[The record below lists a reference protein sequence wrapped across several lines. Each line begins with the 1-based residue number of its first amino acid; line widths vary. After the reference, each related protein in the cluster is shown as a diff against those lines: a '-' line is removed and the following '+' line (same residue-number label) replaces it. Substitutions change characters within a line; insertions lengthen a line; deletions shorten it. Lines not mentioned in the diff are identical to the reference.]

1 MHILSLI
8 TFVRWKQIQHIS
20 ESVFMGMCLIA
31 GTSQQVAI
39 RRETNDIMEMELIL
53 VKPYEEPQK
62 MLSGSKK
69 EGFRMKGSDWDTMVW
84 LNDHRVIWNMSQSHL
99 YNTGNTI
106 LILSQSS
113 ESPPGYTLLQQ
124 MSLTNNLV
132 VHTAHVR
139 INDGLYISSSKYIKN
154 NLLFPAF

>member
-1 MHILSLI
+1 MKFETFKVLKNTIYIYMHILSLI

-39 RRETNDIMEMELIL
+39 RRETNDIIEMELIL

-69 EGFRMKGSDWDTMVW
+69 R
-84 LNDHRVIWNMSQSHL
+84 
-99 YNTGNTI
+99 
-106 LILSQSS
+106 
-113 ESPPGYTLLQQ
+113 
-124 MSLTNNLV
+124 
-132 VHTAHVR
+132 R
-139 INDGLYISSSKYIKN
+139 I
-154 NLLFPAF
+154 